1 MDTKVIDKDAM
12 GARLR
17 AERERLC
24 LTQQQMCE
32 AGGVSVISQRH
43 YEAGRRV
50 PDSEYLYRVA
60 ALNVDVLFVLC
71 GTRSVGPRLDADE
84 AELLRLWRA
93 APTALREAAMRVLGA
108 PAGAA
113 VPSAQISGGEQ
124 GQVVVGAQT
133 ITAPVH
139 IAVGAKKGRRT

>member
-1 MDTKVIDKDAM
+1 MDTKVVDKDAV

-17 AERERLC
+17 SERERLG
-24 LTQQQMCE
+24 LTQQQMGE

-50 PDSEYLYRVA
+50 PDAEYLCRVA
-60 ALNVDVLFVLC
+60 ALEVDLLFVLR
-71 GTRSVGPRLDADE
+71 GTRAIGQRLESDE

-93 APTALREAAMRVLGA
+93 ASPALREAAMRVLGA
-108 PAGAA
+108 PAAA
-113 VPSAQISGGEQ
+113 VAPGAQISGGEQ
-124 GQVVVGAQT
+124 GQVVVGTQT

-139 IAVGAKKGRRT
+139 IAVGGKKGRRT

>member
-1 MDTKVIDKDAM
+1 MIIDKDAM

-17 AERERLC
+17 AERERLG

-60 ALNVDVLFVLC
+60 ALEVDLLFVLR
-71 GTRSVGPRLDADE
+71 GTRSIGQRLEAQE

-93 APTALREAAMRVLGA
+93 APATLREAALRVLGA
-108 PAGAA
+108 PAGAQA
-113 VPSAQISGGEQ
+113 PSAQITGGQQ

-133 ITAPVH
+133 VAAPMQ
-139 IAVGAKKGRRT
+139 IAVGTAKKGRRT